1 MEIIVWLVRGN
12 YGPGVFQIFT
22 LHPIP
27 LGTLIILLSPGPVRL
42 IVSKNS
48 TAKLLGW
55 LLVLLGG
62 SLIFLTHKR
71 GTWLALAAMLV
82 VGMIYL
88 ARRQRYL
95 VS

>member
-1 MEIIVWLVRGN
+1 MGN
-12 YGPGVFQIFT
+12 YAPGAFELFV

-27 LGTLIILLSPGPVRL
+27 LGTVIILLSPGPVRL

-48 TAKLLGW
+48 PARLFGG

-71 GTWLALAAMLV
+71 GTWLALAVIL
-82 VGMIYL
+82 
-88 ARRQRYL
+88 L
-95 VS
+95 VSRQFTWSADADIWS